1 MHEFWRLNYILPDT
15 NRNMKSAI
23 AEEEKGNKK
32 KYAGGM
38 VLEPIPDIYTDY
50 ILLLD
55 FNSLY
60 PSIILE
66 FNICFTTIKRK
77 KLTLDEFV

>member
-1 MHEFWRLNYILPDT
+1 
-15 NRNMKSAI
+15 
-23 AEEEKGNKK
+23 
-32 KYAGGM
+32 M

-77 KLTLDEFV
+77 KLTIDEFVQKISIKNAIHDKKNKKKGGKAGEEKDQE

>member
-23 AEEEKGNKK
+23 LDEEKGNKK

-77 KLTLDEFV
+77 KLTIDEFV